1 MARRINQIREIHSI
15 SNDTLENRRKVFERR
30 AAPYKLLADTAIFR
44 REAFDTSFSPFAASS
59 PASIFPL
66 ISFVFQRKKKFSPF
80 YSPHRLQEVI
90 DRGFDDPTPR
100 EPLRDARSL
109 SLADSSA
116 VAARKI
122 NFQLFLCIDI
132 HCPPEI
138 ERSSPR
144 LICETSL
151 RNNCFSKDGSLIFFS
166 QIELLNGEMDYW
178 KFTSN
183 VVLKEIILIEEY
195 LS

>member
-100 EPLRDARSL
+100 EPLRDRSFPL
-109 SLADSSA
+109 PRRFVCEENQFSVIPVYWHPLPSRDWTVITSVDMRDFS
-116 VAARKI
+116 
-122 NFQLFLCIDI
+122 
-132 HCPPEI
+132 PE
-138 ERSSPR
+138 
-144 LICETSL
+144 
-151 RNNCFSKDGSLIFFS
+151 
-166 QIELLNGEMDYW
+166 
-178 KFTSN
+178 
-183 VVLKEIILIEEY
+183 
-195 LS
+195 